1 MLKATIFPM
10 SNLHMRPAFWGV
22 DRDLKEVIDS
32 IENAWGGQIQTTSYE
47 FKETDQAYFLS
58 VDLPGV
64 NQSNLD
70 IQLEG
75 ETLSISAR
83 RKKAM
88 LEGEDKEQKITK
100 SYVLPK
106 NVDKDKIQAH
116 CEDGVLFLA
125 LPKLE
130 KARPK
135 KIEITQGSSK
145 TSWKN
150 MISETILGKKGS
162 TAQIID

>member
-1 MLKATIFPM
+1 MMKTTIFPM

-22 DRDLKEVIDS
+22 ERDFKEVIDT
-32 IENAWGGQIQTTSYE
+32 IENVWSGTGTHYGHE

-64 NQSNLD
+64 SQSNLD
-70 IQLEG
+70 IQLEE
-75 ETLSISAR
+75 ETLIINAT
-83 RKKAM
+83 RKKSM
-88 LEGEDKEQKITK
+88 LAGEGDEQKINQT
-100 SYVLPK
+100 YVIPK

-116 CEDGVLFLA
+116 CEDGVLYLA

-135 KIEITQGSSK
+135 KIEITQGATK
-145 TSWKN
+145 GSWKN
-150 MISETILGKKGS
+150 LLSESVGKERN
-162 TAQIID
+162 